1 MRQHTRSPH
10 FIIVSGKYKKSR
22 QKQWKE
28 HHCNFIKVVF
38 LIIVYFSVVDVCSCI
53 QIVRYNW
60 MKMSNPPKEIVWI
73 KLPTQNVFQ
82 KWSPFSENP
91 LIKSILTKVF
101 LLLLNS
107 RRKALM
113 VYAYTNQSM
122 RKTIFMAYNN

>member
-1 MRQHTRSPH
+1 
-10 FIIVSGKYKKSR
+10 
-22 QKQWKE
+22 
-28 HHCNFIKVVF
+28 
-38 LIIVYFSVVDVCSCI
+38 
-53 QIVRYNW
+53 
-60 MKMSNPPKEIVWI
+60 MSNPPKETVWI
-73 KLPTQNVFQ
+73 KLPTQ

>member
-1 MRQHTRSPH
+1 
-10 FIIVSGKYKKSR
+10 
-22 QKQWKE
+22 
-28 HHCNFIKVVF
+28 
-38 LIIVYFSVVDVCSCI
+38 
-53 QIVRYNW
+53 
-60 MKMSNPPKEIVWI
+60 MSNPPKETVWI